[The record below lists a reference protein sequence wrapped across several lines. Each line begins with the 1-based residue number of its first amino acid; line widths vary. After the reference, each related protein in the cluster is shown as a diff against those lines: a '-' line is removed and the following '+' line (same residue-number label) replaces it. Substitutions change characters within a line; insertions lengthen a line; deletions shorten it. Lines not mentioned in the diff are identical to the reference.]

1 MVQDRDLAR
10 SSNDS
15 EYGKRT
21 KTRAARPG
29 RLDKRNARGRP
40 GARAP
45 GRGPPGARFR
55 PIGGGLT
62 LITQVVTL
70 CKPYGGFNT
79 VDPGPRGGGGPRGA
93 RAARPRAPDADRRR
107 EPDVGP
113 PDPRPPAGGGATTDF
128 DGPAHASA
136 RDAVPL
142 RFVISVASAGAH
154 ITSVRLTHDIVGRC
168 VVMPCRRA
176 TCDRT
181 GRIAHSATTRLI
193 LSD

>member
-45 GRGPPGARFR
+45 SRGPRLAQDFDL
-55 PIGGGLT
+55 GGGLT

-79 VDPGPRGGGGPRGA
+79 VDPGPRGGGGPRGS

-107 EPDVGP
+107 EPD
-113 PDPRPPAGGGATTDF
+113 PDRRTPGHR
-128 DGPAHASA
+128 
-136 RDAVPL
+136 R
-142 RFVISVASAGAH
+142 AGAPRR
-154 ITSVRLTHDIVGRC
+154 TSTDRHTH
-168 VVMPCRRA
+168 RRA
-176 TCDRT
+176 MPF
-181 GRIAHSATTRLI
+181 H
-193 LSD
+193 

>member
-1 MVQDRDLAR
+1 MMVQDRDLAR

-113 PDPRPPAGGGATTDF
+113 PGPPATGGRGRH
-128 DGPAHASA
+128 DG
-136 RDAVPL
+136 L
-142 RFVISVASAGAH
+142 R
-154 ITSVRLTHDIVGRC
+154 
-168 VVMPCRRA
+168 
-176 TCDRT
+176 RT
-181 GRIAHSATTRLI
+181 GTRIGARCRSTEIRYFGCVRRRTHYQRTAYARHRWTLPVVSSATARCGGDRSI
-193 LSD
+193 DASIPP